1 MDRFFEDYLERLHDL
16 HQDIEKAI
24 DGLPPEALDWS
35 PMNDTNSIN
44 VLVVHLTGAERY
56 WIGDVAGQDPSDR
69 NRDAEFE
76 AKGLDA
82 AALKHR
88 LESSEA
94 YARQLLA
101 ALSVNDLGQE
111 RLSPR
116 SSRTFTVSWALLHAM
131 EHTALHVGH
140 IQMTRQ
146 WWEQRAQED
155 TKN

>member
-146 WWEQRAQED
+146 WWEQRA
-155 TKN
+155 

>member
-88 LESSEA
+88 LASSEA